1 VKNEE
6 YKEKA
11 MSEVA
16 LLIGGESLSAQ
27 SGRFYDRID
36 PVKNTVATRAAAA
49 GVSDVDAAVAAASKV
64 FKDWSATGPGRRRE
78 LLLRA
83 AEVLLKHMDEFVQ
96 YIVTET
102 GATAGW
108 AGFNVAAG
116 ATFLRE
122 AASMTTQISGEVIAS
137 DVPDN
142 LAMAIR
148 QPLGVCAGIAPWNA
162 PVILGIR
169 SMAMPLA
176 CGNTVVFKA
185 SELCP
190 ATHRLIGTVMQE
202 AGFPDGVINVITNDP
217 ADAAEIV
224 GALIDHP
231 AVRHVNFTGSTRV
244 GRIVSERAARHLK
257 PVLLELGGKSPLIVL
272 DDADIDAAVDA
283 AAFGAFMNQGQIC
296 MSTERIVV
304 DAKIADEFVKRFAA
318 KAEKLSLGD
327 PSAGP
332 AILGALVDQRAADR
346 VVALTKD
353 AVAKGAHLAAG
364 GNCEGTLMRPT
375 VVDHVQ
381 PGMRIYAEE
390 SFGPVVTIV
399 RVNGD
404 EEALR
409 AANDTDFGLSAAI
422 FSKDIARA
430 WALAR
435 RVESGICHINGPT
448 VHDEPQMPFGGVKAS
463 GYGRFGGKAAVD
475 EFTVLRWITI
485 QTGARHYPF

>member
-1 VKNEE
+1 
-6 YKEKA
+6 
-11 MSEVA
+11 MSEVT
-16 LLIGGESLSAQ
+16 LLIGGKSLPAQ

-36 PVKNTVATRAAAA
+36 PVKGTVATRATAA
-49 GVSDVDAAVAAASKV
+49 GVADVDAAVAAAASA

-78 LLLRA
+78 LLLKA
-83 AEVLLKHMDEFVQ
+83 ADILLQHQGEFIQ
-96 YIVTET
+96 AIVSET
-102 GATAGW
+102 GATAPW

-122 AASMTTQISGEVIAS
+122 AASMTSQISGEVIPS

-148 QPLGVCAGIAPWNA
+148 QPLGVCVGIAPWNA

-169 SMAMPLA
+169 AIAMPLA

-185 SELCP
+185 SEVCP
-190 ATHRLIGTVMQE
+190 ATHRLIGTVME
-202 AGFPDGVINVITNDP
+202 KAGFPDGVVNVITNRP
-217 ADAAEIV
+217 EDAGEVV

-231 AVRHVNFTGSTRV
+231 AVRHINFTGSTRV
-244 GRIVSERAARHLK
+244 GRIVSERAARQLK
-257 PVLLELGGKSPLIVL
+257 PVLLELGGKSPLIIL
-272 DDADIDAAVDA
+272 DDADIDSAVDA

-304 DAKIADEFVKRFAA
+304 DEKIADEFVKRFAA
-318 KAEKLSLGD
+318 KAENLSLGD

-332 AILGALVDQRAADR
+332 AILGSLVDQRAAHR
-346 VVALTKD
+346 VAELMQD
-353 AVAKGAHLAAG
+353 AKTKGAKIAAG
-364 GNCEGTLMRPT
+364 GQCEGTLMRAT

-399 RVNGD
+399 RVKGD

-409 AANDTDFGLSAAI
+409 AANDTEFGLSAAV

-430 WALAR
+430 WAIAR

-463 GYGRFGGKAAVD
+463 GHGRFGGKAAID
-475 EFTVLRWITI
+475 QFTVLRWITV

>member
-1 VKNEE
+1 MNE
-6 YKEKA
+6 
-11 MSEVA
+11 VT
-16 LLIGGESLSAQ
+16 LLIGGKSLAAQ

-36 PVKNTVATRAAAA
+36 PVKNAVATRAPAA
-49 GVSDVDAAVAAASKV
+49 GVSDVDAAVAAASMA
-64 FKDWSATGPGRRRE
+64 FKEWSVAGPGHRRG

-83 AEVLLKHMDEFVQ
+83 AEVLLQHMDEFVQ
-96 YIVTET
+96 YIVAET

-148 QPLGVCAGIAPWNA
+148 QPLGVCVGIAPWNA

-190 ATHRLIGTVMQE
+190 ATHRLIGSVMQE
-202 AGFPDGVINVITNDP
+202 AGFPDGVVNVITNNP
-217 ADAAEIV
+217 SDAAEIV

-231 AVRHVNFTGSTRV
+231 AVRHINFTGSTRV
-244 GRIVSERAARHLK
+244 GRIVSERAAHHLK
-257 PVLLELGGKSPLIVL
+257 PVLLELGGKSPLIIL

-304 DAKIADEFVKRFAA
+304 DGKIADEFVKRFAA

-364 GNCEGTLMRPT
+364 GQCEGTLMRAT

-409 AANDTDFGLSAAI
+409 AANDTEFGLSAAI